1 MREADFTD
9 SVELADAPPHWAE
22 SPDATFSS
30 LHQLSPYIGK
40 LKPNI
45 ARELVVSYTAPGEI
59 IVDPFCGS
67 GTIPLEA
74 ALLGRRVFAS
84 DTNPYAYVLTKAKLS
99 TPKSVEAAYR
109 ILDRVYT
116 KSHFRRNI
124 DLNNVPSWVR
134 RFFDPQTLIETIA
147 FADECIVGRHWFM
160 LGCLLG
166 ILHHQRPGFLS
177 YPSSHLVP
185 YLRDKKYSRE
195 SFPEMYQY
203 RDLLPRMRA
212 KIGRAFKS
220 YFPLCTDD
228 VVVRKSSIERLTL
241 PQSVDAIITSPP
253 YMNAL
258 DYRRDNR
265 LRLWLLDRVTK
276 DYSEEPT
283 DKKTGLLKMVNSL
296 VSQATANLRQGGTLI
311 LVVGESVTR
320 KRIESH
326 PSVAFMN
333 ALISSKNF
341 SLQHAIRDSIP
352 DIRRSRRLYQ
362 ATKAEHILVFTKT

>member
-1 MREADFTD
+1 MQEANFMGP
-9 SVELADAPPHWAE
+9 VELTHAPIHWAA
-22 SPDATFSS
+22 SPDTSFSS

-45 ARELVVSYTAPGEI
+45 ARELVETYTVPGEI
-59 IVDPFCGS
+59 VVDPFCGS
-67 GTIPLEA
+67 GTVPLEA
-74 ALLGRRVFAS
+74 GLLGRRVFAS
-84 DTNPYAYVLTKAKLS
+84 DTNPYAYALTKAKLS
-99 TPKSVEAAYR
+99 APTSVEAAYR
-109 ILDRVYT
+109 ILDRVYI
-116 KSHFRRNI
+116 KSHLRRNI
-124 DLNNVPSWVR
+124 DLNSVPDWVR
-134 RFFDPQTLIETIA
+134 RFFDPQTLTETIA
-147 FADECIVGRHWFM
+147 FADECIAGRHWFL

-185 YLRDKKYSRE
+185 YLRDKKYPRE
-195 SFPEMYQY
+195 SFPEMYEY
-203 RDLLPRMRA
+203 RDILPRMRA
-212 KIGRAFKS
+212 KIGRAFKCS
-220 YFPLCTDD
+220 FPMCTDD
-228 VVVRKSSIERLTL
+228 IVVRKSSIERLTL

-265 LRLWLLDRVTK
+265 LRMWILDRSIQN
-276 DYSEEPT
+276 YSEEPT
-283 DKKTGLLKMVNSL
+283 DKKVGLVKMVDSL
-296 VSQATANLRQGGTLI
+296 VRQATNNLRHGGVLI

-326 PSVAFMN
+326 PSLSFVN
-333 ALISSKNF
+333 ALIGSKKF

-362 ATKAEHILVFTKT
+362 ATKAEHILVFTKI

>member
-1 MREADFTD
+1 MGRATVPEFIGF
-9 SVELADAPPHWAE
+9 ADAPQHWAA
-22 SPDATFSS
+22 SPDASFSS

-45 ARELVVSYTAPGEI
+45 ARELVATFTEPGEI
-59 IVDPFCGS
+59 VVDPFCGS

-74 ALLGRRVFAS
+74 GLLGRRVLAS
-84 DTNPYAYVLTKAKLS
+84 DTNPYAYVLTKAKLN
-99 TPKSVEAAYR
+99 TPKSMEAACR
-109 ILDRVYT
+109 SLDRVYA
-116 KSHFRRNI
+116 KSQERRRP
-124 DLNNVPSWVR
+124 DLEEVPDWVR
-134 RFFDPQTLIETIA
+134 RFFDAQTLAETIA
-147 FADECIVGRHWFM
+147 FADECIAGRHWFL

-185 YLRDKKYSRE
+185 YLRDKKYPRE
-195 SFPEMYQY
+195 DFPEMYEY

-220 YFPLCTDD
+220 HFPLRCDD
-228 VVVRKSSIERLTL
+228 IVVRKSSIERLSL
-241 PQSVDAIITSPP
+241 PPSVDAIITSPP

-265 LRLWLLDRVTK
+265 LRLWILDRSTK
-276 DYSEEPT
+276 DYSDEPT
-283 DKKTGLLKMVNSL
+283 DRKAGLTKMVDSL
-296 VSQATANLRQGGTLI
+296 VSQATKNLRRGGTLI
-311 LVVGESVTR
+311 LIVGESVTR
-320 KRIESH
+320 KRMQSH
-326 PSVAFMN
+326 PSTAFAE
-333 ALISSKNF
+333 ALIGTSRF

-362 ATKAEHILVFTKT
+362 ATKAEHILVFTKK